1 MSLLDTASLIVTP
14 NGYKEGKLYSVIPS
28 DGSGDLSVTR
38 ATTATRVNSAGLV
51 ELVPYNFQTQSEYQ
65 TGWVSEE
72 ADITINNTTAPNGTL
87 TGAKIV
93 ATATNAVHK
102 GYPPN
107 VIGSL
112 ISGATYTASVYMK
125 ANGYNF
131 GYIRDGYSG
140 YYVIFNLQTGA
151 VSSTNSATGSI
162 ESVGNGWYRCIATMS
177 TVTANFRMDTGICQ
191 TSAQTTQTNWLGDGV
206 NGIYIWGAQLVE
218 GSTAK
223 DYQKTETRL
232 NIPRLDYSN
241 GTCPSLLVE
250 PQRTNIATNSENFAT
265 YTTFQASVTS
275 NDTTAPNG
283 LQTADKITTT
293 GSGSGSVYIPSVSL
307 ATGSNTASCYFKA
320 GNSNL
325 VAIDSNGSGGYWGA
339 SFNLSNQTYTLFGI
353 TSSASI
359 EEVGN
364 GWYRCSV
371 TASTSSTAYLAFG
384 VIGNTGSTAY
394 AWGAQLEVGSYATSY
409 IPTTSASVTR
419 NADVISKTGI
429 SSLIGQTEG
438 TMFFD
443 VYAQL
448 NTADEQDLSISDG
461 TGNNRAIIRL
471 TSSGTIRGIGV
482 FGGNLEF
489 NIGGSAYTTGTRYK
503 IALAYKNNDVALY
516 VNGTSQ
522 GTSSSTTISGT
533 LSRLG
538 FDVYT
543 NGAQTICS
551 PTNAVALWKTRLTN
565 TQLAQLTTI

>member
-1 MSLLDTASLIVTP
+1 MSLLTQASIVITP
-14 NGYKEGKLYSVIPS
+14 SAYKEGKLYSVIPS
-28 DGSGDLSVTR
+28 DGSGDMSVTR

-51 ELVPYNFQTQSEYQ
+51 ELVPYNLFNYSQKFDNAYWTKYL
-65 TGWVSEE
+65 TTIT
-72 ADITINNTTAPNGTL
+72 ADATTAPNGTTTADL
-87 TGAKIV
+87 FTSTG
-93 ATATNAVHK
+93 NG
-102 GYPPN
+102 GY
-107 VIGSL
+107 
-112 ISGATYTASVYMK
+112 TYSSFT
-125 ANGYNF
+125 
-131 GYIRDGYSG
+131 
-140 YYVIFNLQTGA
+140 A
-151 VSSTNSATGSI
+151 VSSGAYTLSIYAKKGNTNFVALTFSNGIATDCTAWYNINTNTLGSTSGSI
-162 ESVGNGWYRCIATMS
+162 TITNRTIEDAGNGWSRLTLTISLASAGSFIFLPQFVLSDNAGTATG
-177 TVTANFRMDTGICQ
+177 NTGY
-191 TSAQTTQTNWLGDGV
+191 A
-206 NGIYIWGAQLVE
+206 WGAQLVE
-218 GSTAK
+218 GSSAK

-320 GNSNL
+320 GNSNI

-339 SFNLSNQTYTLFGI
+339 AFNLSNQTYTIFGI

-394 AWGAQLEVGSYATSY
+394 AWGAQLEAGSYATSY

-438 TMFFD
+438 VLFCD
-443 VYAQL
+443 IDL
-448 NTADEQDLSISDG
+448 DADGSAFRVLVNLLG
-461 TGNNRAIIRL
+461 A
-471 TSSGTIRGIGV
+471 TSSEYITI
-482 FGGNLEF
+482 NSY
-489 NIGGSAYTTGTRYK
+489 NTTGYIYADISNTTNQALIVSSINSGRCRV
-503 IALAYKNNDVALY
+503 ALAYKNNDIALY
-516 VNGTSQ
+516 INGTLI
-522 GTSSSTTISGT
+522 GTDTSATIPATSAIALNYLT
-533 LSRLG
+533 SLG
-538 FDVYT
+538 VERMNNIYS
-543 NGAQTICS
+543 I
-551 PTNAVALWKTRLTN
+551 ALWKTRLTN
-565 TQLAQLTTI
+565 DQLTALTTI